1 MAVLVENQKKRK
13 GAGAEGEAKDRRPYI
28 RTKAGRG
35 GVRGKAGTS
44 FFLKQIKKKIKELGE
59 KKHTVRKQKL
69 GQKDVIAW
77 QAQ

>member
-1 MAVLVENQKKRK
+1 MRSKERFYTCQTDGSTGRKPEKRK

-44 FFLKQIKKKIKELGE
+44 FFKKQQQQKKN
-59 KKHTVRKQKL
+59 
-69 GQKDVIAW
+69 
-77 QAQ
+77 